1 MKSVWKK
8 MDIFLMKIIDVF
20 DNLDRL
26 NIDFNDKEKRIFW
39 KLSY

>member
-1 MKSVWKK
+1 

-26 NIDFNDKEKRIFW
+26 NIDFNDKEKIIFW

>member
-1 MKSVWKK
+1 
-8 MDIFLMKIIDVF
+8 MKIIDVF

-26 NIDFNDKEKRIFW
+26 NIDFNDKEKIIFW

>member
-1 MKSVWKK
+1 
-8 MDIFLMKIIDVF
+8 MDIFLIKIIDVF

-26 NIDFNDKEKRIFW
+26 NIDFNDKEKIIFW

>member
-1 MKSVWKK
+1 
-8 MDIFLMKIIDVF
+8 MDIFMMKIISVF

-26 NIDFNDKEKRIFW
+26 NIDFNDKEKIRFW